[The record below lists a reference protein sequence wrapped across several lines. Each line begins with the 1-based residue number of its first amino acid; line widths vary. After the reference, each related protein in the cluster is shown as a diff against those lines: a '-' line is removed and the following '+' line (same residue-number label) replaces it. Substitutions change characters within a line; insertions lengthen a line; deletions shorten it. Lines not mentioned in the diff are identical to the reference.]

1 MRTKALLLGAL
12 PLPVEGE
19 WVPIYEGRLWRCRVE
34 SMPAGELGMGV
45 RVDVELSNGTVI
57 PSPIG
62 AVFSGHRVRFVIE
75 DKQDVEIL
83 SVFLE
88 EVFE

>member
-12 PLPVEGE
+12 PHPVEGE
-19 WVPIYEGRLWRCRVE
+19 WVPIYEGGLWRCRVE
-34 SMPAGELGMGV
+34 SMPALEIGNGL
-45 RVDVELSNGTVI
+45 RVDVELSNGSVI

-62 AVFSGHRVRFVIE
+62 AVLCGHRARFVIE
-75 DKQDVEIL
+75 NKQAVDVI
-83 SVFLE
+83 SAFLE